1 MDATECE
8 MEAITTFTPGTPTV
22 VAIEARRHLRA
33 GDAPRGKL
41 FTYVENKLSF
51 SEDRKHLNVE
61 LTARVEGKSE
71 SGDETAFSAECV
83 VECSF
88 TFSEPAPDATMTTD
102 EFMALFG
109 GPLFQRAALQ
119 LQDIAWRMGYTAIR
133 VPLYLGAN
141 NIAVEE
147 IPVANGPTSTE
158 KPRKARRSRKPADQ
172 VSRDP
177 ED

>member
-1 MDATECE
+1 MDATGCG
-8 MEAITTFTPGTPTV
+8 MEAITTFSPGTPTV
-22 VAIEARRHLRA
+22 AAIEARRHLRA

-41 FTYVENKLSF
+41 FTFVENKLVF
-51 SEDRKHLNVE
+51 SDDRKHLNVE

-71 SGDETAFSAECV
+71 SGDEIAFSAQCV
-83 VECSF
+83 VECDF
-88 TFSEPAPDATMTTD
+88 TFSEAAPDATMTTD

-147 IPVANGPTSTE
+147 VPVGDRTPAPE
-158 KPRKARRSRKPADQ
+158 KPKRVRKSLKSADQ
-172 VSRDP
+172 AARDP